1 MLNHDKLTWKNHNLN
16 SDSNRILSWIIK
28 KKDKTWLTNSFQMV
42 RSTLKKIKYNKIILF
57 LNKKQTKIIRTKTFF
72 VEETKIKI

>member
-1 MLNHDKLTWKNHNLN
+1 
-16 SDSNRILSWIIK
+16 
-28 KKDKTWLTNSFQMV
+28 MV